1 MANYKV
7 KYHFTDG
14 SEMSTFP
21 GNKSEDIIDMIHEL
35 TQNRY
40 QCGINPDGSVDLVD
54 MENVCYVHLEIVKGK

>member
-14 SEMSTFP
+14 SELNTFP

-35 TQNRY
+35 TQSRY

-54 MENVCYVHLEIVKGK
+54 MTQVCHVRLEKEEG